1 MEVVFDE
8 VIFDEDDEVVFPL
21 SWKMRL
27 SFQTFA
33 SPNGSLP
40 KVSMLSLEAPSSA
53 WDLVAGIN
61 NPDED
66 ELGEEVAAAPD

>member
-1 MEVVFDE
+1 MEAVFDE
-8 VIFDEDDEVVFPL
+8 EIFDEDDEVVFPL

-27 SFQTFA
+27 SFQTLA
-33 SPNGSLP
+33 SPKGSSP
-40 KVSMLSLEAPSSA
+40 KVSMLSLEAPISV